1 MNFNYTSDTTL
12 STGYED
18 LYDTLKGF
26 NRDKYLM
33 LDEEEKVNTL
43 EYILGL
49 YRSNKILPIQF

>member
-1 MNFNYTSDTTL
+1 MAFTGQQHLKPTSPFGGIKGNNNMNFNYTSDTTL

-33 LDEEEKVNTL
+33 LDE
-43 EYILGL
+43 
-49 YRSNKILPIQF
+49 